1 MNKQISMNSM
11 IKPQEASYNPNLK
24 KQETE
29 NSIMNFSKNA
39 HQPPQSLKQL
49 KTVSINPPKRISQ
62 NQSPKKM
69 NE

>member
-1 MNKQISMNSM
+1 MNQQISMNSI

-29 NSIMNFSKNA
+29 TPKMNFNKNA
-39 HQPPQSLKQL
+39 SQPPQSLKQL
-49 KTVSINPPKRISQ
+49 KTVSINSPKRVSP

-69 NE
+69 QE